1 MNLNVPNS
9 ITFFRVVLVP
19 VLMAFLLVDVPY
31 GDIFALVVFVIAA
44 ASDSLDGYLAR
55 RFRQTTVI
63 GAFLDPLA
71 DKLMVTAALVS
82 LVELRELSAWVAMVV
97 IARELAVTGLR
108 LVTAVQGAVIPA
120 SKWGKAKTASQ
131 MLAIAALI
139 VAPRWIKPAWTLG
152 GRSITWYLVALMLIL
167 TVVSGVDYFV
177 HARRHFQEHPESV
190 VMVPGPEAGLFRVS
204 ERSAGNCVAGG
215 EQGTP
220 RGAARSETGG
230 GGLVAGDREAAN
242 ANGRDSASDDAAGTR
257 PRSEG

>member
-55 RFRQTTVI
+55 RFRQTTVM

-71 DKLMVTAALVS
+71 DKLIVTAALVS
-82 LVELRELSAWVAMVV
+82 LVELGELSAWVAMVV
-97 IARELAVTGLR
+97 IGRELAVTGLR
-108 LVTAVQGAVIPA
+108 MVAAVQGTVVPA

-139 VAPRWIKPAWTLG
+139 IAPRWLDPEWTLG
-152 GRSITWYLVALMLIL
+152 GRSITWYLVLLMLVL
-167 TVVSGVDYFV
+167 TVVSGIDYFF
-177 HARRHFQEHPESV
+177 HARQRLQEHVEATEGLRAGADVLPDARPADRAADVGER
-190 VMVPGPEAGLFRVS
+190 PDEEEATTGGEAG
-204 ERSAGNCVAGG
+204 RSG
-215 EQGTP
+215 
-220 RGAARSETGG
+220 
-230 GGLVAGDREAAN
+230 
-242 ANGRDSASDDAAGTR
+242 
-257 PRSEG
+257 